1 VGILATLVHAI
12 AFAALIE
19 LAKLAPLIANFAA
32 FGIAFLV
39 SFLGHFHWTFR
50 SQRATADW
58 WRQRTAL
65 ARFAMVALTGF
76 MLNSLAVVLVV
87 NLLAL
92 PYQYALILM
101 VTIIPLIVFGLS
113 KFWAFA

>member
-1 VGILATLVHAI
+1 M
-12 AFAALIE
+12 AFYSIYRIGQSRALDRQ
-19 LAKLAPLIANFAA
+19 LRRVRDRLLI
-32 FGIAFLV
+32 

-50 SQRATADW
+50 SQTADRG
-58 WRQRTAL
+58 WRQQRTAL
-65 ARFAMVALTGF
+65 VRFAMVALTGF
-76 MLNSLAVVLVV
+76 TLNSLAVVLVV

-101 VTIIPLIVFGLS
+101 VSIVPLIVFGLS